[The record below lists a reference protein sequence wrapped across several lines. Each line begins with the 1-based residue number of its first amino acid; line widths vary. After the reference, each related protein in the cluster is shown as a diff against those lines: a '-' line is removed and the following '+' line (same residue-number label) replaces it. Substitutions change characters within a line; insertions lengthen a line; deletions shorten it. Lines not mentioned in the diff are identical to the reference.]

1 MNLIKIHPDDNVA
14 VALEQLNCKETY
26 SEGGTGIT
34 ALEDIPRGHKIALRD
49 IPCGSRIIKYGN
61 PIAIATKDITAG
73 SWVHTHNVRTGLS
86 EDGDYSYNHQVFSL
100 PDIQKK
106 TFQGYRRTDGKVGIR
121 NEIWVLPIVGCI
133 NGVAKTLVEE
143 NQDLVTGSIDGLYY
157 FAHPF
162 GCSQLGDDLAMT
174 KRVLADLVHHPNAG
188 AVLCVGLGCENLV
201 LDMFQIGRAH
211 V

>member
-26 SEGGTGIT
+26 SADGTGIT

-86 EDGDYSYNHQVFSL
+86 EGGDYSYDHQVFSL

-106 TFQGYRRTDGKVGIR
+106 TFQGYRRTDG
-121 NEIWVLPIVGCI
+121 
-133 NGVAKTLVEE
+133 
-143 NQDLVTGSIDGLYY
+143 
-157 FAHPF
+157 
-162 GCSQLGDDLAMT
+162 
-174 KRVLADLVHHPNAG
+174 
-188 AVLCVGLGCENLV
+188 
-201 LDMFQIGRAH
+201 
-211 V
+211 